1 LISQEENPMTEERIT
16 TTQMPYGAEHTHT
29 TVITDAP
36 RSSGG
41 GGKWLV
47 LLLILVVAVIGVFA
61 FMQTSG
67 AEVAKDNAVAEAA
80 GEVGDAA
87 SAVGD
92 AAKDAAD
99 SIAK

>member
-1 LISQEENPMTEERIT
+1 MTEERIV
-16 TTQMPYGAEHTHT
+16 TTQMPDGAEHTHT
-29 TVITDAP
+29 TIITDAP
-36 RSSGG
+36 RSGG

-67 AEVAKDNAVAEAA
+67 AEVAKDNAVAQAA
-80 GEVGDAA
+80 GEVGEAA

>member
-1 LISQEENPMTEERIT
+1 MTEERIT
-16 TTQMPYGAEHTHT
+16 TTQMPDGAEHTHT
-29 TVITDAP
+29 TIITDAP
-36 RSSGG
+36 RSSSGG
-41 GGKWLV
+41 GGKWLL
-47 LLLILVVAVIGVFA
+47 LLLILVAAVVGVFA

-67 AEVAKDNAVAEAA
+67 AEVAKDNAVAQAA